1 MKRFFIDLSKA
12 LKLSIAI
19 SAGLSL
25 LLWIGGFL
33 FSGFI
38 IRTGFIAV
46 RTGLL
51 ILGALSLFVF
61 AGANLF
67 RQGRLLDLK
76 EHQTEW
82 NKRFLVFQI
91 KTVLFI
97 VSTVLLITASTVD
110 YLLYY
115 TIF

>member
-12 LKLSIAI
+12 LKLSGAI
-19 SAGLSL
+19 SVGLSIF
-25 LLWIGGFL
+25 LWIGGFL
-33 FSGFI
+33 FSGFT

-46 RTGLL
+46 RTGLF

-82 NKRFLVFQI
+82 KERFLVFQV

-97 VSTVLLITASTVD
+97 VSAVLIIIASTLD

-115 TIF
+115 TVF